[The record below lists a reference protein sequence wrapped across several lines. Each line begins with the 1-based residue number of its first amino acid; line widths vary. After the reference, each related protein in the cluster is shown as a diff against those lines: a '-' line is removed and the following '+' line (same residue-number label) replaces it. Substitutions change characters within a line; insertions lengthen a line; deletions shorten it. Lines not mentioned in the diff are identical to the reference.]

1 VALPEPIKSDPPPH
15 TSLQTLAIWVLVKAG
30 NSGLE
35 NFVARFFMRVGT
47 KVIPQNKVVLF
58 YPPYDGPPLGAPL
71 SLLCLASPLL
81 QAGFEVRL
89 IDNFISPDYEKA
101 ILREIEDALCL
112 GISVLTGPHIGAA
125 IRVSRAVKKLRPE
138 MPIIFGGWHASLA
151 TEQTLRE
158 PFVDAIVRGQGELTF
173 LELVQRIADGQEWQG
188 VRGLSFKD
196 SEGSIVHE
204 AERPVANINDLPA
217 PAYHLAEPGIYA
229 AVSGIRQLAYT
240 SSVGCPYQCN
250 YCTDQ
255 VFYKRRF
262 NAYRVERVV
271 NELAELV
278 PRYKIEHVPLFDSNF
293 LVDRRRAVAIAKG
306 IVASKI
312 KFQWD
317 FQTSTDFLALM
328 SEEEV
333 CILAESGVHHIGF
346 GTESASQ
353 EVLALMNKRFQH
365 VEQMAETA
373 RKTHLA
379 GIRVVFNII
388 LGYPGETDAQRQQTF
403 RIMSDIAREYSN
415 VSFSPNIFTPYPG
428 IPIWPQLKE
437 MGVREP
443 QSLEEWESLALG
455 TNVLPWLRGEE
466 LRKLKRSL
474 EYFLLN
480 SQLRKVTATIPWTR
494 RNVRRLLGAPI
505 RWRID
510 KSRYSFPWELWLSR
524 AVEKAVT
531 RRSLLTGQPLAE
543 RTEEVC

>member
-1 VALPEPIKSDPPPH
+1 
-15 TSLQTLAIWVLVKAG
+15 
-30 NSGLE
+30 
-35 NFVARFFMRVGT
+35 M
-47 KVIPQNKVVLF
+47 LF

-81 QAGFEVRL
+81 QAGFEVKL
-89 IDNFISPDYEKA
+89 VDNLISPNYEET
-101 ILREIEDALCL
+101 ILREAKDALLL

-125 IRVSRAVKKLRPE
+125 VRISKAVKKQTPSL
-138 MPIIFGGWHASLA
+138 PIVFGGWHASLA
-151 TEQTLRE
+151 TQQTLQE
-158 PFVDAIVRGQGELTF
+158 PYVDAIVRGQGELTL
-173 LELVQRIADGQEWQG
+173 LELAQRLASGDSLHG

-196 SEGSIVHE
+196 ADGQIVHE
-204 AERPVANINDLPA
+204 PERPVADINTLPA
-217 PAYHLAEPGIYA
+217 PAYHLADPTIYA
-229 AVSGIRQLAYT
+229 AASGVRQLAYT

-250 YCTDQ
+250 YCTDM

-262 NAYRVERVV
+262 NAYRVDRVV
-271 NELAELV
+271 DELAELV
-278 PRYKIEHVPLFDSNF
+278 PRYNIEHVPFFDSNF
-293 LVDRRRAVAIAKG
+293 LVDRKRAVAIAKG
-306 IVASKI
+306 IVASGV

-333 CILAESGVHHIGF
+333 RLLAESGVHHIGF

-365 VEQMAETA
+365 VDQMVETA
-373 RKTHLA
+373 RKTNLA
-379 GIRVVFNII
+379 GIHIVFNII
-388 LGYPGETDAQRQQTF
+388 LGYPGESEVQRQQTF
-403 RIMSDIAREYSN
+403 RVMSDIAKEYSN

-443 QSLEEWESLALG
+443 QSLEEWETLALG
-455 TNVLPWLRGEE
+455 ANVLPWLRGEE
-466 LRKLKRSL
+466 LRRLQRSL

-480 SQLRKVTATIPWTR
+480 NQIRKMTTKMTTKIPWAR
-494 RNVRRLLGAPI
+494 RSVRRILGAPV
-505 RWRID
+505 RWRIG

-524 AVEKAVT
+524 TVEKVVT

-543 RTEEVC
+543 RTQEVC